1 MLILLL
7 ILSAYLVELLRFL
20 QVSPCLPKPPAQY
33 GPKDKQVPSSSLF
46 ERLLS
51 RRPDDQKIELSH
63 ENDSVLVDYIDLAN
77 EVVKSFIFYLQEIP
91 VHFSQFLDRAEVAEM
106 LNLSQEDFLAITTES
121 FWSSPIAGFLFGMS
135 LASYVENQHLNIA
148 SFCGYKPSDYAG
160 AKGILTVRR
169 QGFRFFE
176 SHLSDLKRRLS
187 VVSSADQPPRK
198 LVTAV
203 CEELHST
210 VRFRQKL
217 GWEVSKL
224 DKCISCLKRNAMKNG
239 LPDAYRQG
247 ISPQLLI
254 QLGVVKGLGE
264 YLGGM
269 DVEESLSL

>member
-1 MLILLL
+1 
-7 ILSAYLVELLRFL
+7 
-20 QVSPCLPKPPAQY
+20 
-33 GPKDKQVPSSSLF
+33 
-46 ERLLS
+46 
-51 RRPDDQKIELSH
+51 
-63 ENDSVLVDYIDLAN
+63 
-77 EVVKSFIFYLQEIP
+77 
-91 VHFSQFLDRAEVAEM
+91 M

-160 AKGILTVRR
+160 AKGILTPLP
-169 QGFRFFE
+169 RFGYIFD
-176 SHLSDLKRRLS
+176 DLIALLRTQYIVHRLTI
-187 VVSSADQPPRK
+187 VPMTQ

-203 CEELHST
+203 CEELHSI
-210 VRFRQKL
+210 VRLRQKL

-224 DKCISCLKRNAMKNG
+224 DKCISCLKRNAMENG

-247 ISPQLLI
+247 IPPQLLI